1 MNRFAL
7 KDSTKK
13 YVMKDKEN
21 GNHFCDHLAIINK
34 NFTYN
39 FIEKSD
45 NAFASYIP
53 KSNDSPGPGYYTQ
66 KSQPR
71 PTNESSNFKSSSL
84 RVLFPAGNAA
94 LKKEKTKLSQLL

>member
-1 MNRFAL
+1 
-7 KDSTKK
+7 
-13 YVMKDKEN
+13 MKDKEN
-21 GNHFCDHLAIINK
+21 GNHFCDNSSLINK

-66 KSQPR
+66 KPKSGAA
-71 PTNESSNFKSSSL
+71 NESFNFKSSSV
-84 RVLFPAGNAA
+84 RALFPAENAP
-94 LKKEKTKLSQLL
+94 LKKERPKLSQLL